1 MLSILIPTYNER
13 ANILPLVRAIEA
25 SVTTEHEIIII
36 DDNSPDGTAAEVM
49 KAKEQCKSLRLVK
62 RAGRLGLTGAVRAGL
77 QESRGERIIVMD
89 ADLSHP
95 PESLQRMYAMLDEAD
110 IVVGSR
116 LMAGGGVENWPIHRK
131 LMSGAARILAILF
144 VNPKCSDPLSGF
156 FAARRE
162 VMLATRFRT
171 KGYKLLLNIIA
182 DNRGA
187 RISEMPYRFR
197 DRVAGKTKLDSM
209 EILNFVADLMRID
222 FG

>member
-13 ANILPLVRAIEA
+13 ANILPLVRAIEE
-25 SVTTEHEIIII
+25 SVKEEHEIIII
-36 DDNSPDGTAAEVM
+36 DDNSPDDTAGEVM
-49 KAKEQCKSLRLVK
+49 KAKEQFKSIKLVK

-77 QESRGERIIVMD
+77 LESRGDRIVVMD

-95 PESLQRMYAMLDEAD
+95 PQSLPRMSAMLDDAD

-116 LMAGGGVENWPIHRK
+116 LMKGGEVENWPIHRK
-131 LMSGAARILAILF
+131 LISDAARILAVIF
-144 VNPKCSDPLSGF
+144 INPRCSDPLSGF
-156 FAARRE
+156 FAVRRK
-162 VMLATRFRT
+162 VMLSTRFRT

-182 DNRGA
+182 DNRDA
-187 RISEMPYRFR
+187 RVSEVPYKFK

-209 EILNFVADLMRID
+209 EILNFIADLMRID

>member
-25 SVTTEHEIIII
+25 SVKVEHEIIII
-36 DDNSPDGTAAEVM
+36 DDNSPDGTANEVK
-49 KAKEQCKSLRLVK
+49 KAKAQCASIRLIR
-62 RAGRLGLTGAVRAGL
+62 RAGRLGLTGAVHAGL
-77 QESRGERIIVMD
+77 LESRGDRIIVMD

-95 PESLQRMYAMLDEAD
+95 AESLPRMYAMLDDAD
-110 IVVGSR
+110 IVIGSR
-116 LMAGGGVENWPIHRK
+116 LMKGGEVENWPIHRK
-131 LMSGAARILAILF
+131 LISDAAHILAIIF
-144 VNPKCSDPLSGF
+144 VNPRCSDPLSGF

-182 DNRGA
+182 DNRDA
-187 RISEMPYRFR
+187 RISEIPYTFK
-197 DRVAGKTKLDSM
+197 DRIAGKTKLDSI
-209 EILNFVADLMRID
+209 EILNFIVDLMRID